1 MIFNTS
7 IESQANQAIERFN
20 WLLKNEKTIELKEKK
35 QKRSISQNSYLHL
48 ILSWFGLHFGY
59 TLEEV
64 KRHIFKEAVN
74 PDLFY
79 KGEKEG
85 IVNISEWRSTA
96 DLDTGEM
103 TLAIDRFRDFSAQHG
118 CYLPEPKD
126 LNALNHIENELKKNK
141 SKQYL

>member
-7 IESQANQAIERFN
+7 IESETNQAIERFN
-20 WLLKNEKTIELKEKK
+20 WLIKNEKVIELKEKK
-35 QKRSISQNSYLHL
+35 KKRSISQNSYMHL
-48 ILSWFGLHFGY
+48 LFGWFGLHFGY

-64 KRHIFKEAVN
+64 KQKIFKEQIN
-74 PDLFY
+74 PDIFY
-79 KGEKEG
+79 LGEKQG
-85 IVNISEWRSTA
+85 IVNISEWQSTA
-96 DLDTGEM
+96 ALNTGEM

-126 LNALNHIENELKKNK
+126 LKALNQIENELKKHS